1 MIMEGIVKKTTG
13 SWYTVI
19 YGGDKLIHC
28 KLRGKFRM
36 GDVKSTNPVVVGDRV
51 EFDINPN
58 EETGIITE
66 LLDRRNYVVRKA
78 TRLSRQKHIIAAN
91 IDQALLIVTLAEPR
105 TSIGFTDRYLVT
117 IEAYSIPAC
126 IIFNKYD
133 IYTAEQ
139 KKTLEELAAVYEPLG
154 YKCYVVSAVKG
165 TNLDKFQKLLNN
177 KTSLLSGLS
186 GSGKSTLI
194 NAIDPSLN
202 LKVQPVS
209 RAHKKGK
216 HTTTF
221 AEMFQ
226 LKTGGRII
234 DTPGIKEFGLLDF
247 EAWELSHYFPE
258 MRALLNRCKFDN
270 CIHVHEPGCVVREEV
285 DAGKISYS
293 RYLSYL
299 SMLEEDDNRR

>member
-1 MIMEGIVKKTTG
+1 MEGIVKKSTG
-13 SWYTVI
+13 SWYTVL
-19 YGGDKLIHC
+19 YDDDKLIHC

-36 GDVKSTNPVVVGDRV
+36 DDGKSTNPVVVGDRV
-51 EFDINPN
+51 IFDTRPGDG
-58 EETGIITE
+58 TGIIIE
-66 LLDRRNYVVRKA
+66 LLDRRNYVIRKA

-91 IDQALLIVTLAEPR
+91 IDQALLIVTLAQPR
-105 TSIGFTDRYLVT
+105 TSAGFIDRYLVT

-126 IIFNKYD
+126 IIFNKHD
-133 IYTAEQ
+133 ICTPEQ
-139 KKTLEELAAVYEPLG
+139 KKTLKEMISAYEPLG
-154 YKCYVVSAVKG
+154 YKCYVVSAVEG
-165 TNLDKFQKLLNN
+165 TNLDKFQKLLRN

-186 GSGKSTLI
+186 GTGKSTLI

-202 LKVQPVS
+202 LKVRPVS

-226 LKTGGRII
+226 LKSSGRII

-258 MRALLNRCKFDN
+258 MRALLNKCKFDN
-270 CIHVHEPGCVVREEV
+270 CIHVHEPGCMVREEV
-285 DAGKISYS
+285 EAGKISYS